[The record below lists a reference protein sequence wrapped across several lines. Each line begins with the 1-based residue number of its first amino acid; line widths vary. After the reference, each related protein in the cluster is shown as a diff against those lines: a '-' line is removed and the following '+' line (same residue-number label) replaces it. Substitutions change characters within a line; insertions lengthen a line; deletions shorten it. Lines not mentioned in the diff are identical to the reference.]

1 MAWNQICLKK
11 IPAAK
16 AAALQKMFDK
26 DDWFEA
32 RQFTILHKIVLNQAP
47 TPRDLAQELSNSTQ
61 MIDFADSEGR
71 TPLSWA
77 AEAGNAQ
84 AVETLL
90 KFGASTSK
98 KSIIGL
104 TPLHYA
110 ARGPD
115 STCMAILLKHGASVG
130 AKNKW
135 AQSPLNIAAYF
146 QNDPSFV
153 RLLLDHGADIKEKDC
168 YGSSA
173 LICTFT
179 NNDRTARCLLSRGAD
194 INSRDNGGSTPLCD
208 AIESNSHECITL
220 LLDSGVDLALTDLN
234 GETAFHLLARRG
246 DLDTLKIFLATD
258 TGVFANLKPNSINN
272 DGFTVKDLMMQR
284 VDSTPELEMAFQQL
298 LAKLDPMG
306 NTVMVYDA
314 LEESGPVCEKK
325 GPLMDVTVKE
335 ILVE

>member
-1 MAWNQICLKK
+1 
-11 IPAAK
+11 
-16 AAALQKMFDK
+16 MFDK

-32 RQFTILHKIVLNQAP
+32 RQFTVLHKIVLNQAP
-47 TPRDLAQELSNSTQ
+47 TPRGLDKELSNSTQ
-61 MIDFADSEGR
+61 MIDVTDSEGR

-77 AEAGNAQ
+77 AEAGNGQ

-90 KFGASTSK
+90 EFGASTSQ

-115 STCMAILLKHGASVG
+115 STCMSILLKHGASVS

-146 QNDPSFV
+146 QNDPSFI
-153 RLLLDHGADIKEKDC
+153 RLLLDHGADINEKDC

-179 NNDRTARCLLSRGAD
+179 NNDRTARYLLSRGAD
-194 INSRDNGGSTPLCD
+194 INSRDDRGSTPLCD

-220 LLDSGVDLALTDLN
+220 LLDSGVDLAPTDLD

-246 DLDTLKIFLATD
+246 DLDTLKIFLTAD
-258 TGVFANLKPNSINN
+258 PWELASLKPDGINN
-272 DGFTVKDLMMQR
+272 DGFTAKDLMTQR

-306 NTVMVYDA
+306 NAVKFYDA
-314 LEESGPVCEKK
+314 LEKK
-325 GPLMDVTVKE
+325 GPLVNVTVRE